1 MTFKSFRFRNAHLSL
16 AEGTLMNQVQDEAKR
31 RRLIWA
37 YFQSQCSAHCSS
49 TRSNTNHLKVMLW
62 TKKFPRQQTH
72 QNDPPNATFLWLD
85 DALIPLQNFLNI
97 WTLHPDFEDTF
108 FSLHMMFLFFHATH
122 MHNIGCNI
130 KKTRDP
136 VN

>member
-1 MTFKSFRFRNAHLSL
+1 MKPKEEDWFGPISSLSAL
-16 AEGTLMNQVQDEAKR
+16 LTAQALGATPITWRLCYGLKNFHGSRLVKTTL
-31 RRLIWA
+31 
-37 YFQSQCSAHCSS
+37 
-49 TRSNTNHLKVMLW
+49 
-62 TKKFPRQQTH
+62 QT
-72 QNDPPNATFLWLD
+72 QAFLWLD

-108 FSLHMMFLFFHATH
+108 FSLHMIFLFFHATH

-130 KKTRDP
+130 KITRDP

>member
-1 MTFKSFRFRNAHLSL
+1 
-16 AEGTLMNQVQDEAKR
+16 
-31 RRLIWA
+31 
-37 YFQSQCSAHCSS
+37 
-49 TRSNTNHLKVMLW
+49 MLW
-62 TKKFPRQQTH
+62 TQKFPRQQTH
-72 QNDPPNATFLWLD
+72 QNDLQTQAFLWLD

-108 FSLHMMFLFFHATH
+108 FSLHMIFLFFHATH

-130 KKTRDP
+130 KITRDP